1 MICKQCFYHP
11 DCSLKPSSEDRC
23 NVFLKDKKVHV
34 ADEISVSPM
43 DTIEIG
49 YEDLKDLL
57 KDLDSEK

>member
-1 MICKQCFYHP
+1 MICKECFYFP
-11 DCSLKPSSEDRC
+11 DCSLKPSSKDRC
-23 NVFLKDKKVHV
+23 NVFLKDKKVDV